1 MTALKR
7 RSSPM
12 VSRSDAPYREAV
24 FIERL
29 NRFVA
34 RIALEGT
41 ALAVRVPNTGR
52 LAELLIPGTPVILV
66 PSHGTYPFT
75 IRYVIYKGRPVL
87 IDSIMSNRIFRDC
100 MAARSVPGL
109 EAYDI
114 MKREPAVGSHRF
126 DYTIGNGGK
135 DFFVEIKSCT
145 LAWRSIASFPDAVS
159 DRASEHV
166 RLLAETGKGILVFL
180 LLHQN
185 VDLFVPNFHTDFSFY
200 QALRSCGSAI
210 DVRAYAARYED
221 GYMIRG
227 MRQVRIEIPDV
238 EPRGVYAIIL
248 HNGAGTDLAIGGL
261 GVRTFP
267 RGYYIYIGSGMGN
280 LFKRIEY
287 HRRRRKKRHWHID
300 YLTAQWPV
308 RAALPIV
315 TGEKLEC
322 ALAGA
327 VASLGYRCVEGFGS
341 SDCGCAGHLF
351 QGESNPLHDER
362 FIDMIYS
369 YRYGRLMER

>member
-1 MTALKR
+1 MI
-7 RSSPM
+7 
-12 VSRSDAPYREAV
+12 SRADAPYRNAV

-34 RIALEGT
+34 RVEMDGM

-52 LAELLIPGTPVILV
+52 LAELLIPGTPIILV
-66 PSHGTYPFT
+66 PSHGKYAFT

-100 MAARSVPGL
+100 MAAGAVPGL
-109 EAYDI
+109 EEYTI
-114 MKREPAVGSHRF
+114 IKREPAVGNHRF
-126 DYTIGNGGK
+126 DYTIGNSGRE
-135 DFFVEIKSCT
+135 FFVEIKSCT

-210 DVRAYAARYED
+210 DVRVYAARYDD
-221 GYMIRG
+221 GYLIRG
-227 MRQVRIEIPDV
+227 MRPVRIEIPDV

-248 HNGAGTDLAIGGL
+248 HNCVGTDLAIGGL
-261 GVRTFP
+261 GVRTFQ

-280 LFKRIEY
+280 LFKRIE
-287 HRRRRKKRHWHID
+287 HHRRRKK
-300 YLTAQWPV
+300 
-308 RAALPIV
+308 
-315 TGEKLEC
+315 K
-322 ALAGA
+322 
-327 VASLGYRCVEGFGS
+327 
-341 SDCGCAGHLF
+341 
-351 QGESNPLHDER
+351 
-362 FIDMIYS
+362 
-369 YRYGRLMER
+369 